1 MKTFNVNNPLRLVF
15 NASLIMAF
23 TSANSAIA
31 VSVHQHGKA
40 DLQVVIEN
48 NLVHVTFIAPADS
61 IVGFEHKALSKEELK
76 RVNYAEKVMRSYNNI
91 VGLTHNQCE
100 TRDVAIELGD
110 LLPAKT
116 DNHGAAHHHGHD
128 EDHHQH
134 DDHGEHDEHDE
145 HTNYDDSAHHSHDGH
160 QRKDS
165 HDEHQHFEV
174 SASYQLACQD
184 LSKLT
189 SISVNAFAQFHSLES
204 VKVVWLKD
212 NKQGAVNV
220 TSATHLIQLK

>member
-1 MKTFNVNNPLRLVF
+1 MKTFKANNPLRLVL
-15 NASLIMAF
+15 NTSLIMAF
-23 TSANSAIA
+23 ASASSAIA
-31 VSVHQHGKA
+31 SSVHQHGKA
-40 DLQVVIEN
+40 DLQLVIEK

-61 IVGFEHKALSKEELK
+61 IVGFEHKAISKEELK
-76 RVNYAEKVMRSYNNI
+76 RVDYAEKIMRSYNNV
-91 VGLTHNQCE
+91 VGLNQSQCE

-128 EDHHQH
+128 EEHHQH
-134 DDHGEHDEHDE
+134 DEHVEHNHHDSSDDH
-145 HTNYDDSAHHSHDGH
+145 N
-160 QRKDS
+160 
-165 HDEHQHFEV
+165 EHQHFEV
-174 SASYQLACQD
+174 SASYQLVCQD

-220 TSATHLIQLK
+220 TSATHSIQLK